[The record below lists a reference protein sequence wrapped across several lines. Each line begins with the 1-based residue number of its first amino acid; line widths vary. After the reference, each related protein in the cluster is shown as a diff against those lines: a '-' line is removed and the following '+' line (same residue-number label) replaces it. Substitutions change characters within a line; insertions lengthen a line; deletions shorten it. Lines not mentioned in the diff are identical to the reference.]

1 MRKLALLII
10 MATAVAVIS
19 SCNGDKLKQAQEQNA
34 QLDDSLK
41 VALANQDS
49 LFSLLNDIT
58 EGVNQIKDLEKIL
71 SSTNDLGAES
81 VSKKEQIRNDMV
93 AIQKALQERRER
105 LAELESKLAR
115 SASYNSTLKRTVE
128 NLKAEIANQEITIT
142 TLRSDLAAANI
153 RIEELDTRVDSLNT
167 TVAAVT
173 QEKELAQEESVNLA
187 NELNTCY
194 YVIGTKSELKDNNI
208 IETGFL
214 RKTKIMRGDFEQ
226 SYFTTADKRQLTTIA
241 LHSEK
246 AKVLTN
252 QPESSYEIVESN
264 GMKVL
269 KITDTDKFW
278 SLSNYLV
285 IQVD

>member
-1 MRKLALLII
+1 MKKLASFFIPAMLVV
-10 MATAVAVIS
+10 AT
-19 SCNGDKLKQAQEQNA
+19 SCNGDKLKEAQEQNA
-34 QLDDSLK
+34 SLDESLK
-41 VALANQDS
+41 TALANQDS

-58 EGVNQIKDLEKIL
+58 EGMNQIKDMEKIL

-81 VSKKEQIRNDMV
+81 QSKKEQIRNDMV

-105 LAELESKLAR
+105 LAVLEAKLAKS
-115 SASYNSTLKRTVE
+115 SANNATLKRTIE
-128 NLKAEIANQEITIT
+128 NLKAEIETQETTIS
-142 TLRSDLAAANI
+142 TLRNDLAAANI
-153 RIEELDTRVDSLNT
+153 KIEELDLVVDSLNT
-167 TVAAVT
+167 TVASVT

-194 YVIGTKSELKDNNI
+194 YAIGSKSELKKNNI

-214 RKTKIMRGDFEQ
+214 RKTKIMRGDYEQ

-241 LHSEK
+241 LHSDK

-252 QPESSYEIVESN
+252 QPEGSYEIVESN

-269 KITDTDKFW
+269 KITNPDKFW

-285 IQVD
+285 VQVD